1 MAANNLRGYL
11 IMPNQTLQIPN
22 GGSGGTTPTA
32 TTGSNGNASSFNHQN
47 LYTAGQ
53 CTWYVFDRRSLKL
66 VVQLAHIG
74 QTLSIGLVTQL
85 MMVTK

>member
-1 MAANNLRGYL
+1 MHHLLITKIYTLLVNVHGTYL
-11 IMPNQTLQIPN
+11 I
-22 GGSGGTTPTA
+22 
-32 TTGSNGNASSFNHQN
+32 
-47 LYTAGQ
+47 
-53 CTWYVFDRRSLKL
+53 VVLKL

>member
-1 MAANNLRGYL
+1 MVDKVVQHQQLQQVAMAMHHLLITKIYTLLVNVHGTYL
-11 IMPNQTLQIPN
+11 T
-22 GGSGGTTPTA
+22 
-32 TTGSNGNASSFNHQN
+32 
-47 LYTAGQ
+47 
-53 CTWYVFDRRSLKL
+53 VVLKL